1 MPLVDTG
8 LDASIII
15 VSYNVEELL
24 DKCLGSIEH
33 YLADSKLRYEVIVVD
48 NLSPDGSAEMVRR
61 KFPKVL
67 LMAEKVNLGFSRGNN
82 LALQRAKGRHI
93 IFLNPDTELVED
105 AFTPMVELLDDQP
118 ELGAVGP
125 KLLNTDGSH
134 QSSIGHFTELSDLLN
149 EYFLR
154 AKANDTAARHPDK
167 PTTVDFV
174 LGACLVVRG
183 DVCRQMGGFDERY
196 FMFHEETDMCLT
208 LKERGLSTLY
218 YPDVSV
224 THHGSKSSTKSDE
237 ARQRTLHENRK
248 SQYLY
253 FLKHYGPLR
262 AQAAKVIIAL
272 AMLSRVFVLS
282 VTQLVKAN
290 KLDRLKVRY
299 YIQTLTWLVRH

>member
-1 MPLVDTG
+1 MPLVDTD

-24 DKCLGSIEH
+24 EKCLSSIDQ
-33 YLADSKLRYEVIVVD
+33 YLASSTLRYEVIVVD
-48 NLSPDGSAEMVRR
+48 NLSPDGSVGMVRK

-67 LMAEKVNLGFSRGNN
+67 LMAEKVNMGFSRGNN
-82 LALQRAKGRHI
+82 HALRRAKGRHI

-105 AFTPMVELLDDQP
+105 AFSPMIELLDNQP

-134 QSSIGHFTELSDLLN
+134 QSSIGQFTQLRDLLN

-154 AKANDTAARHPDK
+154 AKASDTATHHPDK

-183 DVCRQMGGFDERY
+183 DACRAIGGFDERY

-218 YPDVSV
+218 YPAVSV
-224 THHGSKSSTKSDE
+224 IHHGSKSSTKSDD

-253 FLKHYGPLR
+253 FQKHYGLIR
-262 AQAAKVIIAL
+262 AQTAKGIIAL
-272 AMLSRVFVLS
+272 AMIGRIVVLS
-282 VTQLVKAN
+282 LRQLARTN
-290 KLDRLKVRY
+290 ALDRLKVRY
-299 YIQTLTWLVRH
+299 YNQTFTWLVRH

>member
-1 MPLVDTG
+1 MPLVNSD

-15 VSYNVEELL
+15 VSYNVAELL
-24 DKCLGSIEH
+24 EKCLRSIER
-33 YLADSKLRYEVIVVD
+33 YLADSRLRYEVLVVD
-48 NLSPDGSAEMVRR
+48 NLSPDRSVEMVR
-61 KFPKVL
+61 KNFPGVL

-82 LALQRAKGRHI
+82 LALRRAKGRHI

-105 AFTPMVELLDDQP
+105 AFSPMIELLDNQP

-134 QSSIGHFTELSDLLN
+134 QSSIGQFTQLSDLLN

-154 AKANDTAARHPDK
+154 AKANDTATHHPDN

-183 DVCRQMGGFDERY
+183 DVCRQMGGLDERY

-218 YPDVSV
+218 YPEVSV
-224 THHGSKSSTKSDE
+224 IHHGSKSSTKTDE

-253 FLKHYGPLR
+253 FQKHYGLLR

-272 AMLSRVFVLS
+272 AMIGRIVVLS
-282 VTQLVKAN
+282 LRWLAKTNA
-290 KLDRLKVRY
+290 LDRLKVRY
-299 YIQTLTWLVRH
+299 YAQTLTWLAQH